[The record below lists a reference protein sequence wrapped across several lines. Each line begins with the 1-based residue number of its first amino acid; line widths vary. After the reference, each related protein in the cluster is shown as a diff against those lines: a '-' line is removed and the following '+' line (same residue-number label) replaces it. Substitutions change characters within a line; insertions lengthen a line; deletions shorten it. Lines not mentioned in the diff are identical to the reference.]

1 MAYNIDS
8 GIDLEYEEDEGMND
22 TLIKQVVDE
31 YVSAAQKVYGS
42 LLYAVI
48 LFGSC
53 ARGDY
58 EKDSD
63 IDLMVL
69 LNVAPEE
76 IPEMRRL
83 MRPIANQLDLKYD
96 CVVSAT
102 FQSSTFF
109 EAHKQAS
116 VFYQNVDREGLR
128 VG

>member
-1 MAYNIDS
+1 ML
-8 GIDLEYEEDEGMND
+8 GGERMND
-22 TLIKQVVDE
+22 SLIKQVVDE
-31 YVSAAQKVYGS
+31 YVSAARSVYGS

-58 EKDSD
+58 ENDSD

-69 LNVAPEE
+69 LNVTPEE
-76 IPEMRRL
+76 IPNMRKL
-83 MRPIANQLDLKYD
+83 MRPIADRLDLNYD

-102 FQSSTFF
+102 FQSSAFF
-109 EAHKQAS
+109 ETHKQAS
-116 VFYQNVDREGLR
+116 GFYQNVDREGLR